1 MPPTPTQ
8 HYCEPIAIGV
18 DVGGTKIEAVMVDLH
33 GNVLASQ
40 RTPTHRGNAAVLH
53 DITMLCQQLIAARP
67 GATAQSI
74 GIGIPGQVDS
84 DSGVIHS
91 AVNLGISEFAVADEA
106 AALLHAPVHVENDVN
121 AAALG
126 AMAVLGVS
134 TRPNVADA
142 FINLGTG
149 LAAGI
154 IRSGRIDHGATG
166 ICGEIGH
173 IAVEPHRFACPCGQR
188 GCLETVASGS
198 AVERLWPVK
207 HGAAMPDLM
216 AKAQTG
222 DAKANEMLD
231 MVVAGVCRAV
241 QITALC
247 VDPATIIIG
256 GGLTRA
262 GQPFFDR
269 ITAMLREL
277 ASGSA
282 FLTSAAIDR
291 RIIAA
296 PAGRPIGA
304 IGAAKAAF
312 IR

>member
-1 MPPTPTQ
+1 
-8 HYCEPIAIGV
+8 
-18 DVGGTKIEAVMVDLH
+18 
-33 GNVLASQ
+33 
-40 RTPTHRGNAAVLH
+40 
-53 DITMLCQQLIAARP
+53 MLCQRLIDACPSIAI
-67 GATAQSI
+67 QSV

-91 AVNLGISEFAVADEA
+91 AVNLNISEFAVADEA
-106 AALLHAPVHVENDVN
+106 TALLHLPVHVENDVN

-126 AMAVLGVS
+126 ALTVLRVP

-154 IRSGRIDHGATG
+154 IRNGRIDHGATG

-173 IAVEPHRFACPCGQR
+173 IATEPHHFICPCGQR

-198 AVERLWPVK
+198 AVERLWPVA

-216 AKAQTG
+216 TKAQANDT
-222 DAKANEMLD
+222 KALEVLN

-277 ASGSA
+277 ASGST
-282 FLTSAAIDR
+282 FLASTAIDR

-296 PAGRPIGA
+296 PAGQPIGA
-304 IGAAKAAF
+304 IGAAMAAF
-312 IR
+312 VR